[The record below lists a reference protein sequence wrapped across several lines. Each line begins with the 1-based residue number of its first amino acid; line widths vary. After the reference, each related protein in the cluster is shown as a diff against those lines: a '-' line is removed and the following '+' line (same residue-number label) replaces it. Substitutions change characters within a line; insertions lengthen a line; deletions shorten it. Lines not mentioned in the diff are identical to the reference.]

1 MFKNFMLMEYLLHNP
16 IVHTFV
22 HILSDKSRSRGFK
35 NLSYGTYAV
44 YACVVIILNQ
54 IWVSVMIVKSLI
66 GSHVKHT
73 IVGLW
78 HTL

>member
-35 NLSYGTYAV
+35 NLSYGTYT
-44 YACVVIILNQ
+44 
-54 IWVSVMIVKSLI
+54 VMLV
-66 GSHVKHT
+66 
-73 IVGLW
+73 
-78 HTL
+78 